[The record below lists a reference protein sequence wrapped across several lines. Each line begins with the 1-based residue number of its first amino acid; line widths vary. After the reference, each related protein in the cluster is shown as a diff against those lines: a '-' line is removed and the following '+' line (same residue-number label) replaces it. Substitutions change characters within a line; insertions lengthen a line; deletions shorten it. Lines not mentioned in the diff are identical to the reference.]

1 MHPGMHIPCSGW
13 PQCFKFEK
21 IGEMVLVDGLI
32 STYTSFGEMVLVDGL
47 ISTYTSFW
55 VVSIHFQV
63 NLKVTQNLKKIGEM
77 VLAHHMWQDG
87 FHLM

>member
-21 IGEMVLVDGLI
+21 I
-32 STYTSFGEMVLVDGL
+32 GEMVLVDGL

-77 VLAHHMWQDG
+77 VLAHHGKMV
-87 FHLM
+87 FT

>member
-21 IGEMVLVDGLI
+21 IGEIMLVDGLI

-47 ISTYTSFW
+47 ISTYTS
-55 VVSIHFQV
+55 
-63 NLKVTQNLKKIGEM
+63 G
-77 VLAHHMWQDG
+77 VLESMILQIEDFIPPDHTRANYAELVLHGAHR
-87 FHLM
+87 

>member
-47 ISTYTSFW
+47 ISTYTS
-55 VVSIHFQV
+55 
-63 NLKVTQNLKKIGEM
+63 G
-77 VLAHHMWQDG
+77 VLESMILQIKDFIPPDHTRANYAELVLHGAHR
-87 FHLM
+87 

>member
-32 STYTSFGEMVLVDGL
+32 STYTSFDEMVLVDGL
-47 ISTYTSFW
+47 ISTYTS
-55 VVSIHFQV
+55 
-63 NLKVTQNLKKIGEM
+63 G
-77 VLAHHMWQDG
+77 VLESMTLEIEDFIPPDHTRANYAGLVLHGAHR
-87 FHLM
+87 

>member
-32 STYTSFGEMVLVDGL
+32 STYTSFGEMVLVNGL
-47 ISTYTSFW
+47 ISTYTS
-55 VVSIHFQV
+55 
-63 NLKVTQNLKKIGEM
+63 G
-77 VLAHHMWQDG
+77 VLESMTLQIEDFIPPDHTRANYAGLVLHGAHR
-87 FHLM
+87 

>member
-13 PQCFKFEK
+13 PQCFKFKK

-32 STYTSFGEMVLVDGL
+32 STYTSFL
-47 ISTYTSFW
+47 

-77 VLAHHMWQDG
+77 VLAHQGKMV
-87 FHLM
+87 FT

>member
-21 IGEMVLVDGLI
+21 IGEIVLVDGLI
-32 STYTSFGEMVLVDGL
+32 STYTSFL
-47 ISTYTSFW
+47 

-77 VLAHHMWQDG
+77 VLAHHGKMV
-87 FHLM
+87 FT

>member
-13 PQCFKFEK
+13 PQCFKLEK

-32 STYTSFGEMVLVDGL
+32 STYTSFL
-47 ISTYTSFW
+47 

-63 NLKVTQNLKKIGEM
+63 NLKVTQNLKKNGEM
-77 VLAHHMWQDG
+77 VLAHHGKMV
-87 FHLM
+87 FT

>member
-1 MHPGMHIPCSGW
+1 MHPGMHIPCSGC

-32 STYTSFGEMVLVDGL
+32 STYTSFL
-47 ISTYTSFW
+47 

-77 VLAHHMWQDG
+77 VLAHHGKMV
-87 FHLM
+87 FT

>member
-32 STYTSFGEMVLVDGL
+32 LTYTSFGEMVLVDGL
-47 ISTYTSFW
+47 ISTYTS
-55 VVSIHFQV
+55 
-63 NLKVTQNLKKIGEM
+63 GELESM
-77 VLAHHMWQDG
+77 TLQIEDFIPPHHTRANYAELVLHGAHR
-87 FHLM
+87 

>member
-13 PQCFKFEK
+13 PQYFKFEK

-47 ISTYTSFW
+47 ISTYTS
-55 VVSIHFQV
+55 
-63 NLKVTQNLKKIGEM
+63 G
-77 VLAHHMWQDG
+77 VLESMTLQIEDFIPPDHTRANYAELVLHGAHG
-87 FHLM
+87 

>member
-32 STYTSFGEMVLVDGL
+32 STYTSFL
-47 ISTYTSFW
+47 
-55 VVSIHFQV
+55 VVSINFQV

-77 VLAHHMWQDG
+77 VLAHHGKMV
-87 FHLM
+87 FT